1 MNTAQVLRTSVP
13 GLRTNAGNPVPP
25 NTRVVVMSS
34 KRVSEDAG
42 AEKVKVKVV
51 DPAHEA
57 LAGQW
62 FSAAPG
68 AFRTT
73 SRGRPPKAA
82 E

>member
-13 GLRTNAGNPVPP
+13 GLKTNAGNPVPP

-42 AEKVKVKVV
+42 TEKVKVKVV
-51 DPAHEA
+51 DPDREN

-68 AFRTT
+68 AFHPTR
-73 SRGRPPKAA
+73 RGRPPIAK
-82 E
+82 